1 MALVFTFPCGRCGK
15 KYSIY
20 YPKKFIY
27 SVYGTGTPAQGERE
41 DAEEQASGAI
51 EAARQHAETSGNVWI
66 DASHV
71 SKITCTCGKN
81 LDLNIANH
89 PRVPQRKAQTV
100 VRQTG
105 VIAFPAVRKPAHG
118 PAPHH
123 EGAQGDAAHG
133 PAAHD
138 ASAATP
144 NASEL
149 PRRPDA

>member
-41 DAEEQASGAI
+41 DAEELASGAI
-51 EAARQHAETSGNVWI
+51 AAARQHAETSGNVWI
-66 DASHV
+66 DASQV

-118 PAPHH
+118 PAAHRD
-123 EGAQGDAAHG
+123 GAQGDG
-133 PAAHD
+133 AHD
-138 ASAATP
+138 DGADDAGVTP

-149 PRRPDA
+149 PRRRDA

>member
-1 MALVFTFPCGRCGK
+1 VALVFTFPCGRCGK

-20 YPKKFIY
+20 YPKRFIY

-51 EAARQHAETSGNVWI
+51 DAARQHAEASGSAWI
-66 DASHV
+66 DASRV

-105 VIAFPAVRKPAHG
+105 VIAFPTVRK
-118 PAPHH
+118 
-123 EGAQGDAAHG
+123 AAHG
-133 PAAHD
+133 PSTPPAAGGGGAD
-138 ASAATP
+138 GSF
-144 NASEL
+144 
-149 PRRPDA
+149 